1 MKLAIPSNVTRA
13 LGRAGLT
20 LKKYSPQILVV
31 TGVVGAAASTVLACK
46 ATLKVNEVLDET
58 KTNID
63 KIHTA
68 TEKGVTE
75 AGEVYTAEDSQKD
88 LTITYVQTGLK
99 FVKLYGPAVAL
110 GALSATSIFAGTN
123 MLHKRNVALAAAYTA
138 VDKGFKEYRGRVIE
152 RFGKELDRELKYDI
166 KSKEIEETV
175 VNEDGTEQKVKK
187 TVEVVGNRHF
197 SPYAVCFDESCP
209 NWTKS
214 AEDNKFFIL
223 QTQDYLNKR
232 LKTVGHVF
240 LNEAYDAL
248 GFMRTKAG
256 CEVGWVYDENHPV
269 GDNCIDFNV
278 FDLYDEAKR
287 NFANGYEKSIWIDF
301 NVDGPIKYILP

>member
-1 MKLAIPSNVTRA
+1 MKLAIPGNVTRA
-13 LGRAGLT
+13 FGRAGLK
-20 LKKYSPQILVV
+20 LKKYSPQILVAA
-31 TGVVGAAASTVLACK
+31 GVIGTAASTVLACK

-58 KTNID
+58 KTNLE
-63 KIHTA
+63 KIHEA
-68 TEKGVTE
+68 TEQGCT
-75 AGEVYTAEDSQKD
+75 AIGEEYTLEDSKKD
-88 LTITYVQTGLK
+88 LTITYVQTGVKLI
-99 FVKLYGPAVAL
+99 KLYGPALAL

-138 VDKGFKEYRGRVIE
+138 VDTGFKQYRSRVIE

-187 TVEVVGNRHF
+187 TVDVVGINRY
-197 SPYAVCFDESCP
+197 SPFAVCFDETCP
-209 NWTKS
+209 NWTKN
-214 AEDNKFFIL
+214 AEDNKFFIM
-223 QTQDYLNKR
+223 QTQDFLNKR
-232 LKTVGHVF
+232 LQTVGHVF

-256 CEVGWVYDENHPV
+256 TEVGWVYDENNPI
-269 GDNCIDFNV
+269 GDNYIDFNM
-278 FDLYDEAKR
+278 FDLHDEAKR

-301 NVDGPIKYILP
+301 NVDGPIKHILP